1 MTKIIPAILP
11 MRYYDIR
18 DGVEKIYG
26 AVDTVQI
33 DFVDGHFA
41 TNRTWWFNN
50 KNEDAL
56 AAFLSQEEGLPHWED
71 MNYEFDIM
79 VKDPISHMEIF
90 IALGP
95 SKIIFHLEAL
105 EEEKML
111 AYLSSLPEI
120 VRSTIS
126 FGIAIGIDTDPSGI
140 EPYKEY
146 IDTIQCMGIVNVG
159 FQKQP
164 FDERVI
170 EQIKKAHT
178 LYPDKT
184 ISVDGA
190 VSLENA
196 QALADAG
203 ATSLVVG
210 SAIFQSSDPHGTIQ
224 SLKKVWRPE
233 TTQPAN

>member
-95 SKIIFHLEAL
+95 SKIIFHLESL
-105 EEEKML
+105 EQEKML
-111 AYLSSLPEI
+111 SYLSSLPEI

-146 IDTIQCMGIVNVG
+146 IDTIQCMGIVNIG

-170 EQIKKAHT
+170 EQVKKVRA

-196 QALADAG
+196 QTLVNAG

-224 SLKKVWRPE
+224 SFKKVWRPE
-233 TTQPAN
+233 TTQPVN

>member
-1 MTKIIPAILP
+1 MKIIPAILP

-79 VKDPISHMEIF
+79 VNDPIDHMEIF

-105 EEEKML
+105 EQEKML
-111 AYLSSLPEI
+111 AYLSALPEI

-126 FGIAIGIDTDPSGI
+126 FGIAIGIDTDPAGI
-140 EPYKEY
+140 EPYRDY

-164 FDERVI
+164 FDERAI
-170 EQIKKAHT
+170 EQVRKAKA
-178 LYPDKT
+178 LFPDKT
-184 ISVDGA
+184 ISVDGG
-190 VSLENA
+190 VSMNNA

-210 SAIFQSSDPHGTIQ
+210 SAIFQSPDIHGTIDT
-224 SLKKVWRPE
+224 LKHVWPQA
-233 TTQPAN
+233 TTQSES